1 MAGPFGIR
9 AHLLP
14 TGDEA
19 GPAPALYA
27 LHGVDLSVEPDK
39 RPSGWEDDL
48 DFGVMRAAGLRSPL
62 TMWLVEGAD
71 SNIVVDTGCDVSEQS
86 PAVRTAVLQRRAIWT
101 EHRPEWTVEAQLARF
116 GLHPDDID
124 VVINTCCHFDHMGH
138 NTKFR
143 NAHFIV
149 QRREFALAVHPPPW
163 ALYYYP
169 EFAFN
174 LLDVRDRLE
183 LIDGDLRITNGVS
196 VHLLG
201 GHSPGTQVV
210 LLETDAGRVC
220 LPGDLVPFYKNIELN
235 WPMGAFFDLEGVVKA
250 YAWMRSNADI
260 IAAHHDWGFFDR
272 YPDGTVGV
280 TPTAAALRP
289 KAAGQ

>member
-1 MAGPFGIR
+1 
-9 AHLLP
+9 
-14 TGDEA
+14 
-19 GPAPALYA
+19 
-27 LHGVDLSVEPDK
+27 
-39 RPSGWEDDL
+39 
-48 DFGVMRAAGLRSPL
+48 
-62 TMWLVEGAD
+62 
-71 SNIVVDTGCDVSEQS
+71 
-86 PAVRTAVLQRRAIWT
+86 
-101 EHRPEWTVEAQLARF
+101 
-116 GLHPDDID
+116 

-143 NAHFIV
+143 NATFIV

-183 LIDGDLRITNGVS
+183 LIDGDLRITDGVS